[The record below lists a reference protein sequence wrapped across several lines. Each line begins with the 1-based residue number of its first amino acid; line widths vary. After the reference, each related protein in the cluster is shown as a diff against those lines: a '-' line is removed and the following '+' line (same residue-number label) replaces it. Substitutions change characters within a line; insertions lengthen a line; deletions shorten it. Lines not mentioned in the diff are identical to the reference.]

1 MTICTFLHGRLHR
14 SGIMANENEQ
24 AKTAHKRQRIKTI
37 IVIDF
42 LFVSLALVAAGWF
55 AVREYLK
62 TPPYVDEVRYPVRGI
77 DISAHNGMMNLDVAH
92 ADGIDFAFIKA
103 SEGDLYGD
111 PNFALN
117 YEKATRAGIKVGA
130 YHFFRFD
137 IDGVRQAMNLLQR
150 VGGRRLDLGLV
161 VDVESTGN
169 ASGVDPALISD
180 RLSAMLEYLNL
191 KGYRVTLYSNRDGY
205 YEYLQNSFGDHPLW
219 ICSFSNPPIATDW
232 VFWQYNHRGR
242 VQGINGDVDLN
253 TFNGSISE
261 WYDHLSKMH
270 IEDFES
276 REKGDL
282 RD

>member
-1 MTICTFLHGRLHR
+1 
-14 SGIMANENEQ
+14 MANEKGKE
-24 AKTAHKRQRIKTI
+24 KTAHKRHRIRTI

-42 LFVSLALVAAGWF
+42 LMVSVALVAAGWF
-55 AVREYLK
+55 AVREYLE
-62 TPPYVDEVRYPVRGI
+62 TPPYVDEARYPVRGI
-77 DISAHNGMMNLDVAH
+77 DISAHNGMMNLDAAR

-103 SEGDLYGD
+103 SEGDRYGD

-117 YEKATRAGIKVGA
+117 YDKATRAGIKVGA

-169 ASGVDPALISD
+169 ASGIDPALISD

-205 YEYLQNSFGDHPLW
+205 YQYLQNSFGDRPLW
-219 ICSFSNPPIATDW
+219 ICSFSNPPIAADW

-253 TFNGSISE
+253 AFNGSTSE
-261 WYDHLSKMH
+261 WYDHLSEMH

-276 REKGDL
+276 REAKGDVQS
-282 RD
+282 